1 MSIEATKIIS
11 NTTNIICLLFVGLLT
26 LTYFSKKRINNAE
39 TQIYKTLLIITLIN
53 LGIEMVFYFMFQRS
67 MIGLL
72 LDIVEKCYYIA
83 NLIWVYIFTI
93 YTITITKPF
102 KESKV
107 YRWSYKLK
115 KVGIITTIAVLIL
128 LVSFAKIERFFE
140 NGILL
145 RSSGS
150 APGLMFIF
158 ALLMVLINIILT
170 ITRMKKIERKKTL
183 PLFLFIGVIFI
194 ELMLSMTGTQ
204 LLLITLSMSLVVF
217 LMYNTIENPDV
228 KMLEEV
234 SLAKEAAER
243 ANNAKTDFLSNMS
256 HEIRTP
262 LNAIVGFSES
272 LKDDNIIEEAKEKV
286 EDIIMASNNL
296 LDIVNGI
303 LDISKIEANKL
314 EIINKEYDIYSML
327 DELIAL
333 TKARI
338 GDRSL
343 EFRANID
350 KSIPSVLYGDNI
362 RLKQIILNILTNA
375 VKYTK
380 EGFVELTVSSVI
392 KDNVCRLIISVEDSG
407 IGIKEESLPK
417 LFSKFER
424 LNVEKSLTIEGTGL
438 GLAITKKLVELM
450 NGKIVVQSVY
460 GQGSKFTVSI
470 DQRIIAIE
478 KPLIKETKVSESKV
492 INANGAKILIVDD
505 NELNIKV
512 ASTLLKKY
520 NFKIDSATS
529 GYACLEKI
537 NKKEEYDII
546 FLDDMMPK
554 MSGRDTIKRLKN
566 IPNFNTP
573 VIALT
578 ANAIE
583 GMKQEY
589 LDCGFDDYLSKP
601 IEKLELERVIKTY
614 INNQRNTETGG
625 VSSNTANSIIS
636 IPEEEKN
643 QENLDLPK
651 IRKENSLSGN
661 QLFSGKK
668 ILVVDDDELNLK
680 VANNFLK
687 KYDCEI
693 TLVKSGSECISKVI
707 ENTYNLI
714 FMDDKMPELDG
725 CKTFE
730 NLKMIEDFNTPTIL
744 LTASSSDEVEDK
756 IKSYGFS
763 GYIGKPLDKDCLEN
777 VLYRYLN

>member
-1 MSIEATKIIS
+1 
-11 NTTNIICLLFVGLLT
+11 
-26 LTYFSKKRINNAE
+26 
-39 TQIYKTLLIITLIN
+39 
-53 LGIEMVFYFMFQRS
+53 
-67 MIGLL
+67 
-72 LDIVEKCYYIA
+72 
-83 NLIWVYIFTI
+83 
-93 YTITITKPF
+93 
-102 KESKV
+102 
-107 YRWSYKLK
+107 
-115 KVGIITTIAVLIL
+115 
-128 LVSFAKIERFFE
+128 
-140 NGILL
+140 
-145 RSSGS
+145 
-150 APGLMFIF
+150 
-158 ALLMVLINIILT
+158 
-170 ITRMKKIERKKTL
+170 
-183 PLFLFIGVIFI
+183 
-194 ELMLSMTGTQ
+194 
-204 LLLITLSMSLVVF
+204 
-217 LMYNTIENPDV
+217 
-228 KMLEEV
+228 
-234 SLAKEAAER
+234 
-243 ANNAKTDFLSNMS
+243 
-256 HEIRTP
+256 
-262 LNAIVGFSES
+262 
-272 LKDDNIIEEAKEKV
+272 
-286 EDIIMASNNL
+286 MASNNL